1 MRSREFSRVATMTR
15 ATPAESSTP
24 ATSGPLGPTVR
35 APGALAAVTSPVQTL
50 AHRNPCLFDGFGQ
63 LFGLAATGRRVVD
76 ATTALSA
83 EYRGHLLH
91 ELVRIERRGQILRDR
106 YDECRLPVPPRA
118 EHDRARPDRR
128 ADPIGQGAQVVDV
141 GVPDV
146 GRDQLGAPEQ
156 LRSAQ

>member
-15 ATPAESSTP
+15 AMPAESSTP

-50 AHRNPCLFDGFGQ
+50 AHRNPCFFDGFGQ
-63 LFGLAATGRRVVD
+63 LFRLAATGRRIVN
-76 ATTALSA
+76 ATAALSA

-91 ELVRIERRGQILRDR
+91 ELVRVQRRSQILRDR
-106 YDECRLPVPPRA
+106 YDERRLPVPPRA

-128 ADPIGQGAQVVDV
+128 ADPVGQYTQVVHV
-141 GVPDV
+141 GIADV
-146 GRDQLGAPEQ
+146 GRDQPGAT
-156 LRSAQ
+156 